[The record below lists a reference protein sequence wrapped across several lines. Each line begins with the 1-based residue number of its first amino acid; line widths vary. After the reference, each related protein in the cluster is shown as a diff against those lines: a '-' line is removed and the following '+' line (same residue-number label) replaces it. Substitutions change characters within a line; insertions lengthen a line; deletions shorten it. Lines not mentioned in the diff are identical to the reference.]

1 MLFNK
6 LTLSISTVSASCQ
19 PIKNFAHLFNCNG
32 ITVFLQ
38 RINYKF
44 LSHILLFVI
53 FRLAIAKKWHSE
65 FTKRSGLH
73 SYPAQYFPFAV
84 FFSTFRRD
92 FFRDFLK
99 PIKTFQYFSRN
110 MVGQ

>member
-53 FRLAIAKKWHSE
+53 SRLAIAKKWHSE

-84 FFSTFRRD
+84 FFSTFRQI
-92 FFRDFLK
+92 DFLK
-99 PIKTFQYFSRN
+99 RIKTFQYFSRN